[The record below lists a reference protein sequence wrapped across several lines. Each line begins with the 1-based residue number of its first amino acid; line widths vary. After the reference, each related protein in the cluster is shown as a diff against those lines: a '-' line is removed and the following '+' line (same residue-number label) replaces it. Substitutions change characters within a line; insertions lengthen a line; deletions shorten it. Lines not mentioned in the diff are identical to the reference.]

1 MTTMMIPPLQALE
14 NLASPADP
22 PARPATRTT
31 TMRTTPPWDGSRPP
45 SSPIDGLPGL
55 QTTKTTMTI
64 PSSGKFG
71 GSSGL
76 RQVRK
81 AASHEDEEGVLRCHL
96 YQSGYVCDR
105 HHRYFAASIICLT
118 YAYLFFLVRASSKK
132 GYRSTNDRAGIDTK
146 MAASS
151 MVATEEEQRHHPP
164 CCATPLP
171 SSSSRTTHHF
181 SVPSIDLIICID

>member
-1 MTTMMIPPLQALE
+1 MMIPPLQALE

-81 AASHEDEEGVLRCHL
+81 APSHEEGVLRYHL
-96 YQSGYVCDR
+96 YQSGDTGYVCNR
-105 HHRYFAASIICLT
+105 HHAYFAASSICLT
-118 YAYLFFLVRASSKK
+118 YAYLFFLVRASFMHIIIWRSK
-132 GYRSTNDRAGIDTK
+132 RATGRQMI
-146 MAASS
+146 
-151 MVATEEEQRHHPP
+151 VGGLIQRWQQHQW
-164 CCATPLP
+164 
-171 SSSSRTTHHF
+171 
-181 SVPSIDLIICID
+181 